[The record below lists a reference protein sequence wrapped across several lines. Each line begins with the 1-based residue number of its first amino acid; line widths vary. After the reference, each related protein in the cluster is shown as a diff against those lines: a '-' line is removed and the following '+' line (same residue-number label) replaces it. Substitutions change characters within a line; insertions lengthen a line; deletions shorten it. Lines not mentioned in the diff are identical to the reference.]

1 MDFQGGLIVLIIFV
15 SLFAIWLIFYFI
27 PVGKRKKAV
36 AEQTH
41 FHAPMKR
48 RL

>member
-1 MDFQGGLIVLIIFV
+1 MRLKIERIGYLQRD
-15 SLFAIWLIFYFI
+15 
-27 PVGKRKKAV
+27 GKRKKAV